1 MKKSIISTITMLCLL
16 NFAFANDELN
26 PERNGGKTKG
36 RVKDNGDSKEMRA
49 NFVYVKE
56 KSDLEGFGLQL
67 ASFASLDNAKAF
79 ARNIIKQGD
88 AEKKQVFICSKNI
101 DGKTFY
107 KVYFGVTKTDDSIR
121 GKQKYFLENGQY
133 AFVREFK

>member
-16 NFAFANDELN
+16 NFAYANDELN
-26 PERNGGKTKG
+26 PGDKGGKSRG
-36 RVKDNGDSKEMRA
+36 RAKENGSSKEMLA
-49 NFVYVKE
+49 NFVYVKQ
-56 KSDLEGFGLQL
+56 KSDLSGYGLQL
-67 ASFASLDNAKAF
+67 ASFSNLENAKSY
-79 ARNIIKQGD
+79 ARNVIKQGD
-88 AEKKQVFICSKNI
+88 AEKRQVFICSKNI

>member
-1 MKKSIISTITMLCLL
+1 MLCVL
-16 NFAFANDELN
+16 NLAVANDELN
-26 PERNGGKTKG
+26 PDRNGGKNR

-49 NFVYVKE
+49 NFIYVKE
-56 KSDLEGFGLQL
+56 KSDLEGYGLQL
-67 ASFASLDNAKAF
+67 ASFASLDNAKSF

-107 KVYFGVTKTDDSIR
+107 KVYFGITKTDDSIR

>member
-1 MKKSIISTITMLCLL
+1 MKKSIISTITMLCVL
-16 NFAFANDELN
+16 NLAFANDELN
-26 PERNGGKTKG
+26 PDRNGGKTKG
-36 RVKDNGDSKEMRA
+36 RAKDNGDSKEMRA
-49 NFVYVKE
+49 NFIYVKV

-67 ASFASLDNAKAF
+67 ASFASLDNAKSF
-79 ARNIIKQGD
+79 ARGIIKQGD

-107 KVYFGVTKTDDSIR
+107 KVYFGITKTDDSIR

>member
-1 MKKSIISTITMLCLL
+1 MKKIIISTITMLCVL
-16 NFAFANDELN
+16 NLAFANDELN
-26 PERNGGKTKG
+26 PDRNDGRTKG
-36 RVKDNGDSKEMRA
+36 RAKDNGDSKEMRA
-49 NFVYVKE
+49 NFIYVKE

-67 ASFASLDNAKAF
+67 ASFASLDNAKSF
-79 ARNIIKQGD
+79 ARGLIKQGD

-107 KVYFGVTKTDDSIR
+107 KVYFGITKTDDSIR